1 MRFEEALKC
10 MREGKKVC
18 NSNKPTDVYRMNDFG
33 HLEIIND
40 NFPDGCHSSISG
52 DDIFAEDWEVV
63 EDNGKQEL
71 LGLHIA
77 KFFTTKHR

>member
-52 DDIFAEDWEVV
+52 DDIFSEDWEII
-63 EDNGKQEL
+63 EKDEK
-71 LGLHIA
+71 
-77 KFFTTKHR
+77 